1 MKGKTAL
8 SLLVTLVFL
17 AATAVT
23 PVWAEGYTVLV
34 AEEGAVAFN
43 TAQGVGS
50 QVNGG
55 EDNYAT
61 GIGAFIGGGS
71 FNQAAGV
78 GALVSEA
85 SGVQVAGIGA
95 VAIGNY
101 NTAIGT
107 GVVVNGGASEEPS
120 STVAGVATLPNVGT
134 GYGAVA
140 FGEGNTAVGA
150 YSAAVGQ
157 GNAAYGLGATAY
169 GLGNA
174 AFGMGA
180 TAGYCEPTVGATAI
194 GAFSRAEG
202 NFDTAIG
209 AEAWAF
215 GGNSV
220 ALGAGSVADQP
231 NTVSVGSYGNER
243 RITNVAP
250 GIYSTDAV
258 NMSQLWDTHDK
269 MNRLGATAMAMTG
282 LAPMAYNP
290 KEPTQY
296 AAAIGTYSGKQ
307 AIALGLFHYTK
318 ESVMLNAAF
327 GWSADGW
334 EKAGRVG
341 VTWTGGRSTKKEPT
355 DNTVHVSNAPGKD
368 AAPQGGI
375 QERVNR
381 LLQGNSAQADKP
393 VSAAPESAAKPVS
406 AEVKAPEKKPDA
418 APEGGIQDR
427 VNKLLNSHGAQG

>member
-8 SLLVTLVFL
+8 SLLVTLALL

-23 PVWAEGYTVLV
+23 PVWAEEYTVLV

-55 EDNYAT
+55 EDNSAT
-61 GIGAFIGGGS
+61 GIGAFISGGS

-85 SGVQVAGIGA
+85 SGAQVAGIGA

-107 GVVVNGGASEEPS
+107 GVVVNGGSYTEPS
-120 STVAGVATLPNVGT
+120 AAEASSTSLPNIGT

-140 FGEGNTAVGA
+140 LGEGNTAVGA
-150 YSAAVGQ
+150 YSAAVGE
-157 GNAAYGLGATAY
+157 GNAAYGLGATAV
-169 GLGNA
+169 GLGNSA
-174 AFGMGA
+174 YGLGA
-180 TAGYCEPTVGATAI
+180 TAGYYEPTVGASAI
-194 GAFSRAEG
+194 GAYSRADG
-202 NFDTAIG
+202 HFDTAIG
-209 AEAWAF
+209 AEAWAY

-220 ALGAGSVADQP
+220 ALGVGSVADQP
-231 NTVSVGSYGNER
+231 NTVSVGSVGNER

-269 MNRLGATAMAMTG
+269 LNRLGATAMAMTG

-334 EKAGRVG
+334 DKAGRVG
-341 VTWTGGRSTKKEPT
+341 VTWTGGRSTKKEPA
-355 DNTVHVSNAPGKD
+355 DNTVHVSNAPGK
-368 AAPQGGI
+368 A
-375 QERVNR
+375 
-381 LLQGNSAQADKP
+381 
-393 VSAAPESAAKPVS
+393 
-406 AEVKAPEKKPDA
+406 A

-427 VNKLLNSHGAQG
+427 VNKLLQSHSTQAQ

>member
-23 PVWAEGYTVLV
+23 PVWAEEYTVLV

-61 GIGAFIGGGS
+61 GIGAFISGGS

-107 GVVVNGGASEEPS
+107 GVVVNGGTYEDS
-120 STVAGVATLPNVGT
+120 SPTVASSATLPNVWT

-140 FGEGNTAVGA
+140 LGEGNTAVGA

-157 GNAAYGLGATAY
+157 GNAAYGLGAIAV
-169 GLGNA
+169 GLGNSA
-174 AFGMGA
+174 YGMGA
-180 TAGYCEPTVGATAI
+180 TAGYYEPTVGATAI
-194 GAFSRAEG
+194 GAFSRADG
-202 NFDTAIG
+202 HFDTAIG
-209 AEAWAF
+209 AEAWAY

-231 NTVSVGSYGNER
+231 NTVSVGSAGNER

-250 GIYSTDAV
+250 GVYGTDAV

-296 AAAIGTYSGKQ
+296 SAAIGTYSGTQ
-307 AIALGLFHYTK
+307 AIAVGLFHYTK

-327 GWSADGW
+327 GWSSDGW

-341 VTWTGGRSTKKEPT
+341 ITWTGGRSTKKEPT
-355 DNTVHVSNAPGKD
+355 DNTVHVSN
-368 AAPQGGI
+368 
-375 QERVNR
+375 
-381 LLQGNSAQADKP
+381 
-393 VSAAPESAAKPVS
+393 VSGQPAGQSTTA
-406 AEVKAPEKKPDA
+406 VK
-418 APEGGIQDR
+418 EGGIQDR
-427 VNKLLNSHGAQG
+427 VNRLLKSHNIED